1 MVLTEDRL
9 LPKTENERKWVC
21 SNFQKGIT
29 SAKARTLFGG
39 VLGVLTIITLILGL
53 AGRRV
58 YSGKFHSIIYVPL
71 TCTVATQPFGRS
83 TCHQFLL
90 SYMPIKVISTMVS
103 NTQPPAS
110 LYPTDTLK
118 PTSLYG

>member
-39 VLGVLTIITLILGL
+39 VLCFDDYYVGVS
-53 AGRRV
+53 R
-58 YSGKFHSIIYVPL
+58 
-71 TCTVATQPFGRS
+71 
-83 TCHQFLL
+83 
-90 SYMPIKVISTMVS
+90 
-103 NTQPPAS
+103 
-110 LYPTDTLK
+110 
-118 PTSLYG
+118 